1 MQNEAELLQVMVSA
15 AANAMEAYSLDT
27 AFISNLDG
35 LASTTT
41 FEVQDQGEEAMEVN
55 KIGDNK
61 CFNCQ
66 CKGHHAKDC
75 PKPKRERKER
85 DTQDREK
92 KIVVCDFCD
101 FKGHHVSVCRKKK
114 IYKEEQAKKRAI
126 KKTEEEEEEEE
137 AYESEDKGYE
147 DFVENMSIIAI
158 GEDFWGPMGNMGATA
173 APHWENQ

>member
-1 MQNEAELLQVMVSA
+1 MLNEAQLLQVMVST

-27 AFISNLDG
+27 GIISNLDG

-41 FEVQDQGEEAMEVN
+41 FKTQGQGGEAMEVN

-66 CKGHHAKDC
+66 GKGHHAKDC

-85 DTQDREK
+85 DTQDRDK
-92 KIVVCDFCD
+92 KIVVCDICD

-114 IYKEEQAKKRAI
+114 VFKEEQAKKRAI
-126 KKTEEEEEEEE
+126 KKTEEEEE
-137 AYESEDKGYE
+137 K
-147 DFVENMSIIAI
+147 
-158 GEDFWGPMGNMGATA
+158 
-173 APHWENQ
+173 